1 MWKTVVLTAL
11 LALFL
16 FATVQVLY
24 EHSYLGFFL
33 MAGANSATRLMM
45 WDLVIA
51 LSLASFWMVSDA
63 RGRQR
68 TFIPFLAITLLFGVA
83 GPLLYLITRGRG
95 KRFQWLAGMVLL
107 LGLGTVSA
115 TAWPLADLRTN
126 HFRGASIENARKGR
140 ELLRRV
146 AERHG
151 LEAWQ
156 RHVTMEV
163 VATDTWAGDSPWWPE
178 PVQDLRTEALLG
190 TFTSRVELL
199 SGPREGEV
207 WGLQAW
213 SAYRKTR
220 MADPAVFLDK
230 PAPEIEFYLPTLQY
244 FNELPFRLLKAGVI
258 LDAGDSRHRGRDY
271 HRIFVSWGSAKPTIE
286 VDQYLLWIDRQT
298 LLVEM
303 ARYTLRE
310 AIQLASGP
318 MATVYRSVAAGTIHY
333 DDYREVEGVLVPF
346 EQTIALPPPELTEYP
361 LTAGFFHRLV
371 AKRVTFDTVPAD
383 ALIPA
388 PWRGL
393 PADSK
398 E

>member
-33 MAGANSATRLMM
+33 MAAANSATRLMM

-51 LSLASFWMVSDA
+51 LGLASFWMVSDA

-83 GPLLYLITRGRG
+83 GPLLYLVTRGQG

-126 HFRGASIENARKGR
+126 RVRGGSIENARKGR
-140 ELLRRV
+140 ELLQRV

-151 LEAWQ
+151 LKAWQ
-156 RHVTMEV
+156 GHSTMEV
-163 VATDTWAGDSPWWPE
+163 LATDTWTGDSPWWPE

-213 SAYRKTR
+213 SAYRKTT
-220 MADPAVFLDK
+220 MTASAAFLDE

-244 FNELPFRLLKAGVI
+244 FNELPFRLLRADVI
-258 LDAGDSRHRGRDY
+258 LDGGDSRHRGRD
-271 HRIFVSWGSAKPTIE
+271 
-286 VDQYLLWIDRQT
+286 
-298 LLVEM
+298 
-303 ARYTLRE
+303 
-310 AIQLASGP
+310 
-318 MATVYRSVAAGTIHY
+318 
-333 DDYREVEGVLVPF
+333 
-346 EQTIALPPPELTEYP
+346 
-361 LTAGFFHRLV
+361 
-371 AKRVTFDTVPAD
+371 
-383 ALIPA
+383 
-388 PWRGL
+388 
-393 PADSK
+393 
-398 E
+398 